1 MIYLT
6 VTETWFL
13 YIGIILGSILLIGLI
28 LYFVCGF
35 RFKREKKA
43 TIEHVVVDEV
53 FMSDL
58 LNGLGEIENIENV
71 SIDNGRLKFKVKDL
85 DLLKPELLKKISTS
99 GVFITGSNVKL
110 LFKYDSAVILDELN
124 HRGVK

>member
-53 FMSDL
+53 FISDL

-110 LFKYDSAVILDELN
+110 LFKYDSAIILDELN

>member
-110 LFKYDSAVILDELN
+110 LFKYDSAIILDELN

>member
-13 YIGIILGSILLIGLI
+13 YMGIILGSILLIGLI

-110 LFKYDSAVILDELN
+110 LFKYDSAIILDELN